1 MTSILKNN
9 ENKILKL
16 YQDGY
21 GTTYIANLIGVKYP
35 SIRKFLQRK
44 NIKIR
49 SKADAAILSC
59 DRRKKYLFNKKFF
72 TNPSWQ
78 LAYFAGFCLADG
90 SLYITKN
97 TSRLTIS
104 IHQDDKNI
112 LEHFCQWM
120 QYPLQGIVP
129 GTNNKMAL
137 RISDPVLVNNLKPYG
152 IVPNKTYQPNLKLNI
167 PNQYIKPFLIGFIDG
182 DGTLKYNLKT
192 GYRFGIV
199 GNKITID
206 NIVNLLQQ
214 IGFNKDFVIA
224 DDPVDKVWKRVCLY
238 RKQDICDLV
247 SLLEP
252 NKYFYLKRKWQNY
265 LDFLS
270 AASI

>member
-1 MTSILKNN
+1 MQ
-9 ENKILKL
+9 L

-21 GTTYIANLIGVKYP
+21 GTTYIANLMKVKY
-35 SIRKFLQRK
+35 SSVRKFLQRR
-44 NIKIR
+44 NINIR

-59 DRRKKYLFNKKFF
+59 DRRKKYLFNKNFF
-72 TNPSWQ
+72 TTPSWQ

-90 SLYITKN
+90 SLHITNN

-104 IHQDDKNI
+104 IHQNDRNI
-112 LEHFCQWM
+112 LENFCQWM
-120 QYPLQGIVP
+120 QYPLQGIIS
-129 GTNNKMAL
+129 GTNNKISL
-137 RISDPVLVNNLKPYG
+137 RISDPILANCLAPYG
-152 IVPNKTYQPNLKLNI
+152 IVPNKTYYPNLTLNI
-167 PNQYIKPFLIGFIDG
+167 PDEYIKPFLIGFIDG
-182 DGTLKYNLKT
+182 DGTLKYSMKK

-206 NIVNLLQQ
+206 NIVDLIKK

-224 DDPVDKVWKRVCLY
+224 DNPTDKVWKRVCLY
-238 RKQDICDLV
+238 RKQDICQLV
-247 SLLEP
+247 SLLDP

-265 LDFLS
+265 LDFFLS